1 MDQIMYAS
9 LSHTLYWHEVGTFYL
24 FTMVAPAMTLHF
36 YLFRTITRA
45 SVSMHVRISAEY
57 LYSGE
62 HALREDGC
70 THIRQRKDL
79 LYNMHL
85 NHCVVSLLYREGG

>member
-1 MDQIMYAS
+1 MYAS
-9 LSHTLYWHEVGTFYL
+9 LSHTHCWHEMGMFCL
-24 FTMVAPAMTLHF
+24 FTMVAPARTLYF
-36 YLFRTITRA
+36 YLFCTITRA

-62 HALREDGC
+62 HALWEDGC
-70 THIRQRKDL
+70 THIRQRKDSM
-79 LYNMHL
+79 YNMHL